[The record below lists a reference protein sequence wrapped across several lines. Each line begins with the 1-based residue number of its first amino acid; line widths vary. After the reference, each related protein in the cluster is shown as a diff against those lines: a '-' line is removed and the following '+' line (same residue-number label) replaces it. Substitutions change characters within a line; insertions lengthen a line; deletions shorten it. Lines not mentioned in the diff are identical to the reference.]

1 MNSTQRPKEH
11 AVRLLPVHIV
21 MAALIVGAAQA
32 SVFALAGVLD
42 APGVSFAKDYP
53 ASSRALVMKA
63 LNRADCKFLG
73 GSFINW
79 STTLRYAG
87 GSHALNAFMGDL
99 TKCPHA
105 TINIRFRKDLSD
117 ADWEVSHTP
126 SGGDRFDILIN
137 LTSQQVKLD
146 ELMLPEFKVG

>member
-1 MNSTQRPKEH
+1 MRF
-11 AVRLLPVHIV
+11 LPVRIV

-32 SVFALAGVLD
+32 SVFALAGNLES
-42 APGVSFAKDYP
+42 PGVSFANDYP

-79 STTLRYAG
+79 TTTLRYAG
-87 GSHALNAFMGDL
+87 RSDALNAFMGDL
-99 TKCPHA
+99 MKCPHS

-117 ADWEVSHTP
+117 ADWEVTHIP
-126 SGGDRFDILIN
+126 SDGDRFDININ
-137 LTSQQVKLD
+137 LTSKHVKLD
-146 ELMLPEFKVG
+146 ELLLPEFKSR